1 MILVTSIFS
10 TFFICFKNFTDEI
23 DKSKLNS
30 PLVNYLQ
37 NVVRIIFINNFL
49 CGYISH
55 RMTESRESPLSLT
68 TFIQSNKQIINQSSI
83 VVPKPIYTSDEMFV

>member
-37 NVVRIIFINNFL
+37 NVVRITFINNIL

-55 RMTESRESPLSLT
+55 HITESRESP
-68 TFIQSNKQIINQSSI
+68 FEPNNIYPIQQANNISILNSSSTET
-83 VVPKPIYTSDEMFV
+83 YLYF